1 MSSSAG
7 PSREGHGLGIVN
19 NPPGRSDL
27 GRTGSR
33 EFFTT
38 PMGVVTR
45 WDNRQHP
52 HSRGYVGTPYP
63 SFFEV
68 EMSVSTSLIV
78 NTDISS

>member
-19 NPPGRSDL
+19 IPPRREDL
-27 GRTGSR
+27 GHTGSR

-45 WDNRQHP
+45 WDNHKHL

-63 SFFEV
+63 SFFD
-68 EMSVSTSLIV
+68 TGGKGALTQGIH
-78 NTDISS
+78 